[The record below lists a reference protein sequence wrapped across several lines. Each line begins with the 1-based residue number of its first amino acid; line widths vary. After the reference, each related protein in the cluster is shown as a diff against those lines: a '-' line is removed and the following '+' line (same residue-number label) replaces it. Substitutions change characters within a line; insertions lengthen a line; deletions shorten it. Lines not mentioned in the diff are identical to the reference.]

1 MRSRTNAPCSP
12 TTTPGLSF
20 LWLGLAA
27 PSAYLVS
34 TSTSFMDVDD
44 RRKRQTSTATPA
56 EPGDLPWVLGPNSLR
71 PLHVKVDAVD
81 QFIDMASQSLAQPK
95 FALDPRR
102 TKFEL
107 TSLG

>member
-27 PSAYLVS
+27 PSACLVS

-56 EPGDLPWVLGPNSLR
+56 EPGDLPWVLAVLFARPYGPPQRRADLVPPRVCFYLGSSVESVGNVWLR
-71 PLHVKVDAVD
+71 
-81 QFIDMASQSLAQPK
+81 
-95 FALDPRR
+95 
-102 TKFEL
+102 
-107 TSLG
+107 